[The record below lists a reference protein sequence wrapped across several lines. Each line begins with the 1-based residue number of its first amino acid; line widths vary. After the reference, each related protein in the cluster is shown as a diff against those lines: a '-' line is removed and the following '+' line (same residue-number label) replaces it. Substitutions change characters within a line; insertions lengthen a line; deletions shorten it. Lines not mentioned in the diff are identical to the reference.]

1 VPDAPEEPIFDE
13 EPDILPEVP
22 QAVRAKA
29 QARGIVHFSIRILLN
44 VNESCNFGHAK
55 IAC

>member
-1 VPDAPEEPIFDE
+1 MFDE
-13 EPDILPEVP
+13 EPDMLPDVP

-44 VNESCNFGHAK
+44 VNESRNFGHAK